1 MKTFSLVIKGILMY
15 STLIYW
21 VLIIALADNFNTI
34 QILIVFGVG
43 FAMIFICKYTL
54 TLEDVAIL
62 TRNDPKELQDET
74 I

>member
-1 MKTFSLVIKGILMY
+1 MKTFLLVIKGILMY

-21 VLIIALADNFNTI
+21 VLVIALTDNFDAT
-34 QILIVFGVG
+34 QTLIVFGVG

-54 TLEDVAIL
+54 TLEDAAIL
-62 TRNDPKELQDET
+62 TGNDPKELQDET

>member
-1 MKTFSLVIKGILMY
+1 MKTFSLVIKGVLMY

-21 VLIIALADNFNTI
+21 VLVIALADNFDVTLT
-34 QILIVFGVG
+34 LIVFGVG

-62 TRNDPKELQDET
+62 TGNDSKEL
-74 I
+74 

>member
-1 MKTFSLVIKGILMY
+1 MKIFLLVIKGILLY
-15 STLIYW
+15 FTLIYW
-21 VLIIALADNFNTI
+21 VLIIALADSLNTI

-62 TRNDPKELQDET
+62 TRNDPKEL
-74 I
+74 

>member
-1 MKTFSLVIKGILMY
+1 MKTFLLVIKGILMY

-21 VLIIALADNFNTI
+21 VLIIALADNFDTI
-34 QILIVFGVG
+34 QILIVFGLG

-62 TRNDPKELQDET
+62 TGNDSKELQDET

>member
-43 FAMIFICKYTL
+43 FAMILICKYTL

>member
-1 MKTFSLVIKGILMY
+1 MKTFSLVIKGILLY
-15 STLIYW
+15 FTLIYW
-21 VLIIALADNFNTI
+21 VLIIALADSLNTI

-62 TRNDPKELQDET
+62 TRNDPKEL
-74 I
+74 

>member
-34 QILIVFGVG
+34 QILVVFGVG

>member
-1 MKTFSLVIKGILMY
+1 MKTFLLVIKGMLMY

-21 VLIIALADNFNTI
+21 VLIIALADSLNTI

-62 TRNDPKELQDET
+62 TGNDSKKL
-74 I
+74 

>member
-1 MKTFSLVIKGILMY
+1 MKTFSLIIKGILLY

-21 VLIIALADNFNTI
+21 VLIIALADSLNTI

-43 FAMIFICKYTL
+43 FAVILICKYTL

-62 TRNDPKELQDET
+62 TGNDSKKL
-74 I
+74 

>member
-1 MKTFSLVIKGILMY
+1 MKTFSLIIKGILLY

-62 TRNDPKELQDET
+62 TRNDQT

>member
-1 MKTFSLVIKGILMY
+1 MKTFLLVIKGILMY

-21 VLIIALADNFNTI
+21 VLVIALTDNFDAT
-34 QILIVFGVG
+34 QTLIVFGVG
-43 FAMIFICKYTL
+43 FAVILICKYTL

-62 TRNDPKELQDET
+62 TGNDPKELQDET

>member
-34 QILIVFGVG
+34 QILTVFGVG

>member
-1 MKTFSLVIKGILMY
+1 MKTFLLVIKGILLY

-21 VLIIALADNFNTI
+21 VLIIALADSLNTI

-62 TRNDPKELQDET
+62 TGNDPKKDKNET
-74 I
+74 V

>member
-1 MKTFSLVIKGILMY
+1 MKTFSLVIKGILLY
-15 STLIYW
+15 FTLIYW
-21 VLIIALADNFNTI
+21 VLIIALADSLNTI

-62 TRNDPKELQDET
+62 TGNDPKKDKNET
-74 I
+74 V

>member
-1 MKTFSLVIKGILMY
+1 MY

-21 VLIIALADNFNTI
+21 VLIIALADNFDTI
-34 QILIVFGVG
+34 QILIVFGLG

-62 TRNDPKELQDET
+62 TGNDSKELQDET

>member
-1 MKTFSLVIKGILMY
+1 MKTFELIIKGILMY
-15 STLIYW
+15 STLLYW
-21 VLIIALADNFNTI
+21 IFAIAVADNFNTI

-62 TRNDPKELQDET
+62 TGNNPKDLEEE

>member
-1 MKTFSLVIKGILMY
+1 MKTFSLIIKGILLY

-21 VLIIALADNFNTI
+21 VLIIALADSLNTI

-54 TLEDVAIL
+54 TLEDVATL
-62 TRNDPKELQDET
+62 TRNDSKKL
-74 I
+74 